1 MSRWRWRLDARL
13 ATHAAAKSL
22 NQFADAAPF
31 QAMKVDPRTGLSER
45 VTDLLRAELSRL
57 PEVRA
62 AYLYGSRARGDYKPQ
77 SDIDIA
83 IDAPSMTQQNFAQL
97 WSAIDALPI
106 AYPLDCIWLQ
116 ALPESSLK
124 AQVERDGL
132 VL

>member
-1 MSRWRWRLDARL
+1 
-13 ATHAAAKSL
+13 
-22 NQFADAAPF
+22 
-31 QAMKVDPRTGLSER
+31 MKVDSRTGLSER
-45 VTDLLRAELSRL
+45 VTDLLRVEVRRF

-62 AYLYGSRARGDYKPQ
+62 AYLYGSRARGDFKPQ

-83 IDAPSMTQQNFAQL
+83 IDAPGMTPQNFAQL

-124 AQVERDGL
+124 VQVERDGL